1 MNVKQG
7 DIAIIVKSAMGL
19 NIGRIVEVGDYVG
32 EHSKLGPIWH
42 VRTKG
47 RALVTEYGAIG
58 PECDCAD
65 DWLRPLPPDD
75 ANAGSRNELE
85 REAA

>member
-7 DIAIIVKSAMGL
+7 DLATIIKSTDGI
-19 NIGRIVEVGDYVG
+19 NVGKIVQVGQYMG

-42 VRTKG
+42 VHSRG
-47 RALVTEYGAIG
+47 SDLITEYGAVG
-58 PECDCAD
+58 SECDCAD
-65 DWLRPLPPDD
+65 DWLRPLPPEELKA
-75 ANAGSRNELE
+75 ANDERYE